1 MLLLGVEV
9 EVEVVLGPELVS
21 VLEQEVGACVG
32 DEVEDELESELD
44 LVLVV
49 VSVVVVVV
57 VVVASGVLVNVS
69 FCLMS
74 GVIMLFIFWRLCSW

>member
-32 DEVEDELESELD
+32 DEVEVELEPELD

-49 VSVVVVVV
+49 VSVVVV